1 MINVLR
7 SFINNKSPGNDGL
20 TKKFYETFWNELK
33 ERFMISISNQTY
45 EKLVTSQRQTVI
57 MLIEKN
63 DKIKHFIKNWR
74 PTSLLNVDH
83 KIISKL
89 FSARLKKVLPLLILS
104 QHCICSLRMYE
115 GILKANFWLA

>member
-57 MLIEKN
+57 MLIENN
-63 DKIKHFIKNWR
+63 DKTKHFIKNWR

-83 KIISKL
+83 KIISKF

-104 QHCICSLRMYE
+104 QHCICSLWMYE